1 MIVRKDATDN
11 FAATE
16 DDDFDA
22 LLNASSLGAP
32 HVVAE
37 TEPIPADVRRRLS
50 QAAAR
55 SARRAATSPA
65 PKEANC
71 DPGDFHGRLPID
83 FEILWRKLRQPA
95 VVVLVGQLGSGKTAS
110 ALNLLRELTDSRP
123 TACSAASPTW
133 RQKVW
138 QRVLQDC
145 GHLAWEPWASFGMGD
160 VEPIAWPVGCGGSR
174 RGALLLGSFSRN
186 TFCTPHA
193 DPPLYVRDNLP
204 ASQAPRRV
212 LRPAQMT
219 DLLSLGQAA
228 PAAHAVLP
236 RPEPGQEA
244 PQRKLVLLDC
254 CGHARNQVR
263 PALAPFPSWSQQ
275 PGWRG
280 AEYGPL
286 LGLPSSDGLSSLHTG
301 FPPRPV
307 GLHTYGRSLPTPL
320 PSAGTRRRRDLMF
333 RGEAWSLRADDAM
346 PDGYRDSC
354 WRQDKA
360 ANTSQSVDPLL
371 VYFAGHGLSAAC
383 TPPRREPVETWPE
396 LMWTEQ
402 VDDGAIEHAVV
413 PMIVHQKKGGKQA
426 EVPVRV
432 TYRSGDPYAVETLFY
447 RGDPGE
453 EVVWSFARDLLV
465 EGLQHSGG
473 EGDVTVWTPPDP
485 PTQHAERRTFIQL
498 SSPEG
503 TALLSASH
511 AQLKRFVDKTLLLV
525 AAGTEHQRFGSTLD
539 RLESELGELTC
550 PGFGD

>member
-37 TEPIPADVRRRLS
+37 TEPIPADIRRRLS

-55 SARRAATSPA
+55 PARREATPPTS
-65 PKEANC
+65 KEADC
-71 DPGDFHGRLPID
+71 APGNFHGRLSTHFD
-83 FEILWRKLRQPA
+83 DALRKLRESIM
-95 VVVLVGQLGSGKTAS
+95 VVLVGQASSGKTA
-110 ALNLLRELTDSRP
+110 LLRSLLLSELADPRP

-133 RQKVW
+133 RQKAW
-138 QRVLQDC
+138 QRALQDC
-145 GHLAWEPWASFGMGD
+145 GHLAWEPWASFSMGD
-160 VEPIAWPVGCGGSR
+160 VEPTPWPVGGGGSR
-174 RGALLLGSFSRN
+174 CGALLLGSFSRN
-186 TFCTPHA
+186 TFCTPYA
-193 DPPLYVRDNLP
+193 GLPLYGRDNPP
-204 ASQAPRRV
+204 ASQTPRRV

-219 DLLSLGQAA
+219 DLLSLGHAA
-228 PAAHAVLP
+228 PTAPALLP
-236 RPEPGQEA
+236 WPESRQEA
-244 PQRKLVLLDC
+244 PQRRLVLLDC
-254 CGHARNQVR
+254 CSHTTSQLR
-263 PALAPFPSWSQQ
+263 PAWEPFPSWPQQ
-275 PGWRG
+275 PVWRG
-280 AEYGPL
+280 AEYGHL
-286 LGLPSSDGLSSLHTG
+286 LALPSSDVLSRLYG
-301 FPPRPV
+301 FPPGPV
-307 GLHTYGRSLPTPL
+307 DLHTYGRYLPPPL
-320 PSAGTRRRRDLMF
+320 PCAGTRHWRDLMP
-333 RGEAWSLRADDAM
+333 RGEAWPLRADDEL

-360 ANTSQSVDPLL
+360 VNTSQSRDPIL

-383 TPPRREPVETWPE
+383 TRWRREPAETWPE
-396 LMWTEQ
+396 LMWSEH
-402 VDDGAIEHAVV
+402 VDDGAIEHAVM

-432 TYRSGDPYAVETLFY
+432 TYRSGDPYAVEAVFY
-447 RGDPGE
+447 RGDPGD
-453 EVVWSFARDLLV
+453 EVVWCFARDLLV

-485 PTQHAERRTFIQL
+485 PTRHAERRTFIQL

-503 TALLSASH
+503 KALLSASH
-511 AQLKRFVDKTLLLV
+511 AQLKRFVDKTLFLV
-525 AAGTEHQRFGSTLD
+525 AAGTEHQRFGGTLD